1 MKLRKEKIQISQTK
15 RWLDVVEDL
24 RHLADSLEFL
34 VAGIESDEVT
44 VQQPK
49 ETNSVKAE
57 ETPKISL
64 EQVRGVLASKS
75 QEGKTAEVR
84 ELIQKYGASKLSEVD
99 EKSFADLLKEA
110 EEL

>member
-1 MKLRKEKIQISQTK
+1 MSQTK

-34 VAGIESDEVT
+34 IAGMKTDEAP

-49 ETNSVKAE
+49 ETKPIKAK
-57 ETPKISL
+57 ETPKVTL
-64 EQVRGVLASKS
+64 EQVRGALASKS

-99 EKSFADLLKEA
+99 EEHFVDLLKEA
-110 EEL
+110 GEL

>member
-1 MKLRKEKIQISQTK
+1 MSQTK

-34 VAGIESDEVT
+34 VAGMNNDEAPIK
-44 VQQPK
+44 QPK
-49 ETNSVKAE
+49 KTNQVQVKTE
-57 ETPKISL
+57 PKVTL

-75 QEGKTAEVR
+75 QEGKTTEVR
-84 ELIQKYGASKLSEVD
+84 ELIQKYGASKLSEID
-99 EKSFADLLKEA
+99 DKHFSDLMKEA

>member
-1 MKLRKEKIQISQTK
+1 MSQTK

-34 VAGIESDEVT
+34 IAGMSNDEVQT
-44 VQQPK
+44 QQTK
-49 ETNSVKAE
+49 EDKLAQIK
-57 ETPKISL
+57 ETPKVTL
-64 EQVRGVLASKS
+64 EQVRGALASKS

-99 EKSFADLLKEA
+99 EEHFVDLLKEA
-110 EEL
+110 GEL

>member
-1 MKLRKEKIQISQTK
+1 MSQTK
-15 RWLDVVEDL
+15 RWLDVVENL
-24 RHLADSLEFL
+24 RHLADSMEFL
-34 VAGIESDEVT
+34 VAGMSSDDDST
-44 VQQPK
+44 QQPK
-49 ETNSVKAE
+49 ETKSDNEKS
-57 ETPKISL
+57 TPKITL

-99 EKSFADLLKEA
+99 EKHFAELLKEA

>member
-1 MKLRKEKIQISQTK
+1 MSQTK

-34 VAGIESDEVT
+34 IAGMANDEVP

-49 ETNSVKAE
+49 ETKPVNTKE
-57 ETPKISL
+57 IPKVTL

-99 EKSFADLLKEA
+99 EKYFADLLKNA
-110 EEL
+110 GEL

>member
-1 MKLRKEKIQISQTK
+1 MSQTK

-24 RHLADSLEFL
+24 RHLADSMEFL
-34 VAGIESDEVT
+34 VAGFNNDEAPVK
-44 VQQPK
+44 QPK
-49 ETNSVKAE
+49 EPKPTKAK
-57 ETPKISL
+57 ETPKVTL

-84 ELIQKYGASKLSEVD
+84 ELIQKYGAIKLSEVD
-99 EKSFADLLKEA
+99 EKYFTELLKEA

>member
-1 MKLRKEKIQISQTK
+1 MSQTK

-34 VAGIESDEVT
+34 VAGMKSDEVPI
-44 VQQPK
+44 QQAK
-49 ETNSVKAE
+49 ESKPVKAK
-57 ETPKISL
+57 ETPKVTL

-75 QEGKTAEVR
+75 QEGKTSDVR
-84 ELIQKYGASKLSEVD
+84 ELIQKFGASKLSEVD
-99 EKSFADLLKEA
+99 EKNFTDLLKEA

>member
-1 MKLRKEKIQISQTK
+1 MSQTK

-34 VAGIESDEVT
+34 IAGMKSDEVPD
-44 VQQPK
+44 QQAK
-49 ETNSVKAE
+49 ETKFVNAKE
-57 ETPKISL
+57 IPKVTL
-64 EQVRGVLASKS
+64 EQVRGILASKS
-75 QEGKTAEVR
+75 QEGKTSEVR

-99 EKSFADLLKEA
+99 EKYFAELLKEA